1 MEWMQLLVSCTYCGG
16 YHERGYI
23 CKAKPSRTKEQTSAS
38 KFRSKRVW
46 TEKARAI
53 KKRDKYLCQWCKTQD
68 QVFTFD
74 GLEVHHIVPISM
86 DWNKRLDDYNL
97 VTLCSYHH
105 KQADKQ
111 LLDNGVLYDIAYINT
126 NHDMQRDI

>member
-1 MEWMQLLVSCTYCGG
+1 MLVSCSYCGG
-16 YHERGYI
+16 YHNRGYK
-23 CKAKPSRTKEQTSAS
+23 CKAKPSRTKEHTSAS

-53 KKRDKYLCQWCKTQD
+53 KKRDKYLCQWCLNQD
-68 QVFTFD
+68 HCFSFQ

-86 DWNKRLDDYNL
+86 DWDKRLDDYNL
-97 VTLCSYHH
+97 ITLCSFHH

-111 LLDNGVLYDIAYINT
+111 QLNNAILLEYAYTNT
-126 NHDMQRDI
+126 DHDMQRDI